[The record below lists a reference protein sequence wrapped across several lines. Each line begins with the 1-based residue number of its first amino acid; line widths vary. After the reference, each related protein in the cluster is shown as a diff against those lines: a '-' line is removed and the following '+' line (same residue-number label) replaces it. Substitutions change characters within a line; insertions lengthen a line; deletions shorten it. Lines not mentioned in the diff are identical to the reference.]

1 MTFSQKIEQAFT
13 GRPNSYVPGHTLE
26 QLLGLPYKPDNE
38 RFGLQ
43 HAMHWG
49 QGALVGG
56 LRGIASAYGIVGFVT
71 NFVFT
76 GVRLATDQALE
87 NYAQVGAPP
96 W

>member
-26 QLLGLPYKPDNE
+26 KLLGLPYRPDS
-38 RFGLQ
+38 RRLGLQ

-49 QGALVGG
+49 QGMVVGG
-56 LRGIASAYGIVGFVT
+56 IRGVMSAYGIFGFVAD
-71 NFVFT
+71 FMFT
-76 GVRLATDQALE
+76 GIRLLTDQTLE

>member
-26 QLLGLPYKPDNE
+26 KLLGMPYRPDSE
-38 RFGLQ
+38 RLGLQ

-56 LRGIASAYGIVGFVT
+56 LRGVMSAYGIVGFVVD
-71 NFVFT
+71 FFFT
-76 GVRLATDQALE
+76 GVRILTDQSLE